1 MMCTGDLWEKQMKCD
16 VLIAGS
22 GSMAY
27 LMALIFTDCKKR
39 VAMSANRPDGFVLKD
54 GLRIT
59 CDIPGRRTLSI
70 SPDDIL
76 LNPVSGEIKPG
87 QLAIFTRSAS
97 NANAGIY
104 DLELAHDKIVVFAT
118 KTFSNRSVVQELK
131 PLLTRISGATILTI
145 QNGMSPEIE
154 IDGLLKVNGVKRYQ
168 LLRGIVFG
176 GVFPTGSSCKLKH
189 TIQALGIGNW
199 NGDVPTET
207 NEGSLQRIKQ
217 YFSDQTILVELFFG
231 EDYRIKSVSKA
242 AINYLSSVS
251 FIFGAKIGEILGN
264 ELLAAWSSAK
274 IDECLLISKFDMG
287 LKINISVTK
296 KIAEEIVFDLR
307 PHYPSMAVDGF
318 RSFCKPERPM
328 NTEISQIDSKF
339 VDFSIGPAPINEFC
353 SDLLNDFIATF
364 NEIAERSRSDA
375 LMFGVRFM
383 VKNRSLVGL
392 SAYDFLNLPMLN
404 LNGGKEAFIQYRDQD
419 TCSEKCKGIEEI
431 PIKLASA
438 YHQLKS
444 RYVQTDMKAAI

>member
-1 MMCTGDLWEKQMKCD
+1 MMYTADLWEKQMKCD

-27 LMALIFTDCKKR
+27 LMALIFTDCNKR
-39 VAMSANRPDGFVLKD
+39 VVMSANHPEAFVLRG
-54 GLRIT
+54 GLQIS

-76 LNPVSGEIKPG
+76 LNPVSNEIKPG
-87 QLAIFTRSAS
+87 QLGIFTRSGS
-97 NANAGIY
+97 NANARISN
-104 DLELAHDKIVVFAT
+104 LELEHDKIVVVAT
-118 KTFSNRSVVQELK
+118 KTFSNQSVVQELK
-131 PLLTRISGATILTI
+131 PLLTRISGTTIFTI
-145 QNGMSPEIE
+145 QNGISPEIE
-154 IDGLLKVNGVKRYQ
+154 IDSLLKVNCVKSYQ

-176 GVFPTGSSCKLKH
+176 GVFSTSKSCKFKH
-189 TIQALGIGNW
+189 TIQALGIGSW
-199 NGDVPTET
+199 NGDVVSESYRD
-207 NEGSLQRIKQ
+207 SLQKIRQ

-264 ELLAAWSSAK
+264 ELLAEWSNAK

-287 LKINISVTK
+287 LKINISITK
-296 KIAEEIVFDLR
+296 KIAKEIVFDLR
-307 PHYPSMAVDGF
+307 PHYPSMAIDGF
-318 RSFCKPERPM
+318 RSFRKPERPM
-328 NTEISQIDSKF
+328 NTEISQIDCKF
-339 VDFSIGPAPINEFC
+339 VNFSIGPAPINEFC
-353 SDLLNDFIATF
+353 SNLLNDFIATF
-364 NEIAERSRSDA
+364 NSIALRSRSDA

-392 SAYDFLNLPMLN
+392 SSYDFLNLPLLN
-404 LNGGKEAFIQYRDQD
+404 LNGRKEAFTQYRDQD
-419 TCSEKCKGIEEI
+419 TSTEKCKGLDDI
-431 PIKLASA
+431 PMKLGSA

-444 RYVQTDMKAAI
+444 QYAQTIMKAAI